1 MKKILISLTSAMV
14 LLGSTSYAQS
24 IAQQDAEL
32 LFGNNAQTMQV
43 ATLDKS
49 EMAKTE
55 GEGIWGAWIGA
66 VAYGGYLWYTGK
78 SFNWSD
84 FGGATAAGFVLFPW

>member
-1 MKKILISLTSAMV
+1 MKKTLVSLISVVV
-14 LLGSTSYAQS
+14 LFGSVSYANG
-24 IAQQDAEL
+24 IAKQDAEL

-55 GEGIWGAWIGA
+55 GEFWLIFWGVVIYTTQYLNAPGPYDSI
-66 VAYGGYLWYTGK
+66 YSGYPFARGK
-78 SFNWSD
+78 WKWLNW
-84 FGGATAAGFVLFPW
+84 